1 MVKKCKYFVLARRM
15 FRSVPSLTKPGCYFP
30 PATLP
35 ELVDCLFES
44 PSWRSLMS
52 DENDAELTDVL
63 FKTSFRRMSLL
74 GHIVATIYEIRLKK
88 GHNQDTTARFYLWL
102 RDDFLPFLRRV
113 EGIIPDIFA
122 LVDCFLQQER
132 LRTLQQILDGLM
144 LHFTEVPLCI
154 IRAILLGNIM
164 RETPYLARFR
174 QMQSIRPSPSV
185 GAAMAIWQRKRNY
198 LSPRQFSQ
206 KNGMTEDDALILFA
220 KLGNVGLIQ
229 GRLFRRRLLRLAIS
243 RFLIKRLSCHENPR
257 DMFSILMRVLSGC
270 SFA

>member
-1 MVKKCKYFVLARRM
+1 M
-15 FRSVPSLTKPGCYFP
+15 FHSVPSLANPGHYFRP
-30 PATLP
+30 VPLLQ
-35 ELVDCLFES
+35 LVDCLFES

-52 DENDAELTDVL
+52 DETDAGRLRDVL
-63 FKTSFRRMSLL
+63 FFSYFRRISLL
-74 GHIVATIYEIRLKK
+74 EHIVATVYEIRLKD

-122 LVDCFLQQER
+122 LVDCFLQR
-132 LRTLQQILDGLM
+132 KCLRTIQQILDGLM

-154 IRAILLGNIM
+154 IRAILLANMM

-174 QMQSIRPSPSV
+174 QMKSIRPSPSV
-185 GAAMAIWQRKRNY
+185 VAAMAIWQMQRNY